1 MLLKFGS
8 KPVLVAL
15 SPEMAKEI
23 LQTHDAI
30 FASRPALAA
39 EHVLWSPYGAYWCQA
54 RKIYQTEL
62 FNPKRLDSF
71 KYIRDEERR
80 NLISRLYVLSGKPV
94 LLKNHLTRFTLCTI
108 NRMVISGK
116 YHSDDESKSK
126 VSIEQLEC
134 VLDEWFILSGVINI
148 GDWIPWLN
156 WLDLQGYIK
165 RMKLWKKKF
174 IEFFEYVLEDHKAK
188 AKEDSVPKDMVDVLF
203 QLENDPNL
211 EAKLTTNRD

>member
-8 KPVLVAL
+8 KPVLVAS

-39 EHVLWSPYGAYWCQA
+39 G
-54 RKIYQTEL
+54 
-62 FNPKRLDSF
+62 
-71 KYIRDEERR
+71 KYIR
-80 NLISRLYVLSGKPV
+80 KPV

-126 VSIEQLEC
+126 VAIEQLEC
-134 VLDEWFILSGVINI
+134 MLDEWFV
-148 GDWIPWLN
+148 LN
-156 WLDLQGYIK
+156 
-165 RMKLWKKKF
+165 
-174 IEFFEYVLEDHKAK
+174 HKAK
-188 AKEDSVPKDMVDVLF
+188 AKEDSVPKDMVDVLL

-211 EAKLTTNRD
+211 EAKLTTNNLRD